1 MVLTEC
7 HYFDHLTVFSNKKY
21 ITSHIGILI
30 LCMAYPLIFFEI
42 VIFLRATANLE
53 DWRATSK

>member
-1 MVLTEC
+1 MVLTES

-21 ITSHIGILI
+21 ITSHLGIPI
-30 LCMAYPLIFFEI
+30 LCIAHLLIFFVT

-53 DWRATSK
+53 D